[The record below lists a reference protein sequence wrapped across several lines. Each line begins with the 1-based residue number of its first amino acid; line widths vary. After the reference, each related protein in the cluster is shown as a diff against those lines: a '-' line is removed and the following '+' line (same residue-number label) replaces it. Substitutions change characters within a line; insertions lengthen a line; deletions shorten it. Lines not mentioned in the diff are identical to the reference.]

1 MVNNLYVVTPRG
13 FCAGVE
19 MAIKALTWMLK
30 IYDEPVYC
38 YHEIVHNDWIVQ
50 RFKDKNVIFIE
61 DPMDLP
67 KDSIVMLSAHGTAP
81 MVEMEFKNTSMTSV
95 NSVCPLV
102 TKVHH
107 EAKRF
112 SEDGKKIIYVG
123 HKNHDEAKGALGV
136 APDNMILVESVEDID
151 QTNLHNDRVA
161 LLAQT
166 TLAMSE
172 WEPILNKAKSE
183 YQNIEL
189 PRKSDLCY
197 ATTNRQKALINISN
211 KVDKVLVVGSSTSSN
226 TNALVTT
233 IKNLGKEAHRIETL
247 DDLNNLS
254 LDNVDVAI
262 TAGASAPDHI
272 VKEISEYLNPN
283 NLEFFVDTTEEEYF
297 PLPKELRSNITSL
310 SKLLKNMFPTNNK
323 EAVNGVS
330 KDKSWSATEALSSL

>member
-1 MVNNLYVVTPRG
+1 MVDNLYVVTPRG

-50 RFKDKNVIFIE
+50 KFKEKNVIFIE
-61 DPMDLP
+61 DPKELP
-67 KDSIVMLSAHGTAP
+67 TDSIVMLSAHGTAP
-81 MVEMEFKNTSMTSV
+81 KVEMEFKNISMTSV

-107 EAKRF
+107 EAKKF
-112 SEDGKKIIYVG
+112 SENGKKIIYVG
-123 HKNHDEAKGALGV
+123 HKNHDEAIGALGV
-136 APDNMILVESVEDID
+136 APNNMILVETVEDLD
-151 QTNLHNDRVA
+151 NNSLQNENVA

-183 YQNIEL
+183 YENIEL

-233 IKNLGKEAHRIETL
+233 INNLGKDAYRIETL
-247 DDLNNLS
+247 ADLRNLD
-254 LDNVDVAI
+254 LDGTDVAI

-272 VKEISEYLNPN
+272 VKEITEHLNPN
-283 NLEFFVDTTEEEYF
+283 NLEFYIDTTEEEYF
-297 PLPKELRSNITSL
+297 PLPKELRRNITGV
-310 SKLLKNMFPTNNK
+310 SKLLKNMFPKNDK
-323 EAVNGVS
+323 DALNGIS
-330 KDKSWSATEALSSL
+330 KDKSWSATEALNSL

>member
-30 IYDEPVYC
+30 IYDETVYC

-50 RFKDKNVIFIE
+50 KFKEKNVIFIE
-61 DPMDLP
+61 NPADLP

-81 MVEMEFKNTSMTSV
+81 VVEKEFKNISMTSV

-112 SEDGKKIIYVG
+112 TEDGKKIIYVG
-123 HKNHDEAKGALGV
+123 HKNHDEAIGALGV
-136 APDNMILVESVEDID
+136 APDNMMLVESVDD
-151 QTNLHNDRVA
+151 VDLTNFHDDNVA

-172 WEPILNKAKSE
+172 WEPILKKAKNE

-247 DDLNNLS
+247 DDLSHLK
-254 LDNVDVAI
+254 LDDVDVAI

-272 VKEISEYLNPN
+272 VKEITEYLNPN
-283 NLEFFVDTTEEEYF
+283 NLEFYVDATEKEYF
-297 PLPKELRSNITSL
+297 PLPKELRSNINGL
-310 SKLLKNMFPTNNK
+310 SKMLMSMFPNNTK
-323 EAVNGVS
+323 KAVNGIS

>member
-1 MVNNLYVVTPRG
+1 MVDNLYVVTPRG

-50 RFKDKNVIFIE
+50 KFKEKNVIFIE
-61 DPMDLP
+61 DPKELP
-67 KDSIVMLSAHGTAP
+67 ADSIVMLSAHGTAP
-81 MVEMEFKNTSMTSV
+81 KVEMEFKNISMTSV

-107 EAKRF
+107 EAKKF
-112 SEDGKKIIYVG
+112 SENGKKIIYVG
-123 HKNHDEAKGALGV
+123 HKNHDEAIGALGV
-136 APDNMILVESVEDID
+136 APNNMILVETVDDLDNKSLRKE
-151 QTNLHNDRVA
+151 NVA

-172 WEPILNKAKSE
+172 WEPILDKAKNE
-183 YQNIEL
+183 FENIEL

-233 IKNLGKEAHRIETL
+233 INNLGKDAYRIETL
-247 DDLNNLS
+247 DDLKNLN
-254 LDNVDVAI
+254 LDGTDVAI

-272 VKEISEYLNPN
+272 VTEITEHLNPN
-283 NLEFFVDTTEEEYF
+283 NLEFYIDTTEEEYF
-297 PLPKELRSNITSL
+297 PLPKELRRNITGL
-310 SKLLKNMFPTNNK
+310 TRLLKNMFPNNNK
-323 EAVNGVS
+323 EPLNGIS

>member
-1 MVNNLYVVTPRG
+1 MVDNLYVVTPRG

-50 RFKDKNVIFIE
+50 KFKEKNVIFIE
-61 DPMDLP
+61 DPKELP
-67 KDSIVMLSAHGTAP
+67 ADSIVMLSAHGTAP
-81 MVEMEFKNTSMTSV
+81 KVEMEFKNISMTSV

-107 EAKRF
+107 EAKKF
-112 SEDGKKIIYVG
+112 SENGKKIIYVG
-123 HKNHDEAKGALGV
+123 HKNHDEAIGALGV
-136 APDNMILVESVEDID
+136 APNNMTLVETVDDLDNNSLQNE
-151 QTNLHNDRVA
+151 NVA

-183 YQNIEL
+183 YENIEL

-233 IKNLGKEAHRIETL
+233 INNLGKDAYRIETL
-247 DDLNNLS
+247 GDLRNLN
-254 LDNVDVAI
+254 LEGIDVAI

-272 VKEISEYLNPN
+272 VKEITEHLNPN
-283 NLEFFVDTTEEEYF
+283 NLEFYIDTTEEEYF
-297 PLPKELRSNITSL
+297 PLPKELRRNITGL
-310 SKLLKNMFPTNNK
+310 SKLLKNMFPKNDK
-323 EAVNGVS
+323 DALNGIS

>member
-1 MVNNLYVVTPRG
+1 MVDNLYVVTPRG

-50 RFKDKNVIFIE
+50 KFKEKNVIFIE
-61 DPMDLP
+61 DPKELP
-67 KDSIVMLSAHGTAP
+67 ADSIVMLSAHGTAP
-81 MVEMEFKNTSMTSV
+81 KVEMEFKNISMTSV

-107 EAKRF
+107 EAKKF
-112 SEDGKKIIYVG
+112 SENGKKIIYVG
-123 HKNHDEAKGALGV
+123 HKNHDEAIGALGV
-136 APDNMILVESVEDID
+136 APNNMILVETVDDLDNNSFRNE
-151 QTNLHNDRVA
+151 NVA

-172 WEPILNKAKSE
+172 WEPILDKAKNE
-183 YQNIEL
+183 FENIEL

-233 IKNLGKEAHRIETL
+233 INNLGKDAYRIETL
-247 DDLNNLS
+247 DDLKNLN
-254 LDNVDVAI
+254 LDGTDVAI

-272 VKEISEYLNPN
+272 VKEITEHLNPN
-283 NLEFFVDTTEEEYF
+283 NLEFYIDTTEEEYF
-297 PLPKELRSNITSL
+297 PLPKELRRNITGL
-310 SKLLKNMFPTNNK
+310 SKLLNNMFPKNNK
-323 EAVNGVS
+323 EALNGIS

>member
-1 MVNNLYVVTPRG
+1 MVDNLYVVTPRG

-19 MAIKALTWMLK
+19 MAIKGLTWMLK

-50 RFKDKNVIFIE
+50 KFKEKNVIFIE
-61 DPMDLP
+61 DPKELP
-67 KDSIVMLSAHGTAP
+67 ADSIVMLSAHGTAP
-81 MVEMEFKNTSMTSV
+81 KVEMEFKNISMTSV

-107 EAKRF
+107 EAKKF
-112 SEDGKKIIYVG
+112 SENGKKIIYVG
-123 HKNHDEAKGALGV
+123 HKNHDEAIGALGV
-136 APDNMILVESVEDID
+136 APNNMILVETVDDLDNKSLRKE
-151 QTNLHNDRVA
+151 NVA

-172 WEPILNKAKSE
+172 WEPILDKAKNE
-183 YQNIEL
+183 FENIEL

-233 IKNLGKEAHRIETL
+233 INNLGKDAYRIETL
-247 DDLNNLS
+247 DDLRNLN
-254 LDNVDVAI
+254 LDGTDVAI

-272 VKEISEYLNPN
+272 VKEITEHLNPN
-283 NLEFFVDTTEEEYF
+283 NLEFYIDTTEEEYF
-297 PLPKELRSNITSL
+297 PLPKELRRNITGL
-310 SKLLKNMFPTNNK
+310 SKLLNNMFPKNNK
-323 EAVNGVS
+323 EALNGIS

>member
-1 MVNNLYVVTPRG
+1 MVDNLYVVTPRG

-50 RFKDKNVIFIE
+50 KFKEKNVIFIE
-61 DPMDLP
+61 DPKELP
-67 KDSIVMLSAHGTAP
+67 ADSIVMLSAHGTAP
-81 MVEMEFKNTSMTSV
+81 KVEMEFKNISMTSV

-107 EAKRF
+107 EAKKF
-112 SEDGKKIIYVG
+112 SENGKKIIYVG
-123 HKNHDEAKGALGV
+123 HKNHDEAIGALGV
-136 APDNMILVESVEDID
+136 APNNMILVETVDDLDNYSLRNE
-151 QTNLHNDRVA
+151 NVA

-172 WEPILNKAKSE
+172 WEPILDKAKNE
-183 YQNIEL
+183 FENIEL

-233 IKNLGKEAHRIETL
+233 INNLGKDAYRIETL
-247 DDLNNLS
+247 DDLKNLN
-254 LDNVDVAI
+254 LDGTDVAI

-272 VKEISEYLNPN
+272 VKEITEHLNPN
-283 NLEFFVDTTEEEYF
+283 NLEFYIDTTEEEYF
-297 PLPKELRSNITSL
+297 PLPKELRRNITGL
-310 SKLLKNMFPTNNK
+310 SKLLNNMFPKNNK
-323 EAVNGVS
+323 EALNGIS

>member
-1 MVNNLYVVTPRG
+1 MVDNLYVVTPRG

-50 RFKDKNVIFIE
+50 KFKEKNVIFIE
-61 DPMDLP
+61 DPKELP
-67 KDSIVMLSAHGTAP
+67 TDSIVMLSAHGTAP
-81 MVEMEFKNTSMTSV
+81 KVEMEFKNISMTSV

-107 EAKRF
+107 EAKKF
-112 SEDGKKIIYVG
+112 SENGKKIIYVG
-123 HKNHDEAKGALGV
+123 HKNHDEAIGALGV
-136 APDNMILVESVEDID
+136 APNNMILVETVDDLDNNSLQNE
-151 QTNLHNDRVA
+151 NVA

-172 WEPILNKAKSE
+172 WERILDKAKNE
-183 YQNIEL
+183 FENIEL

-233 IKNLGKEAHRIETL
+233 INNLGKDAYRIETL
-247 DDLNNLS
+247 DDLRNLN
-254 LDNVDVAI
+254 LVGKDVAI

-272 VKEISEYLNPN
+272 VKEITEHLNPN
-283 NLEFFVDTTEEEYF
+283 NLEFYIDTTEEEYF
-297 PLPKELRSNITSL
+297 PLPKELRRNITGI
-310 SKLLKNMFPTNNK
+310 SKLLKNMFPKNNK
-323 EAVNGVS
+323 EALNGIS

>member
-1 MVNNLYVVTPRG
+1 MVDNLYVVTPRG

-50 RFKDKNVIFIE
+50 KFKEKNVIFIE
-61 DPMDLP
+61 DPKELP
-67 KDSIVMLSAHGTAP
+67 ADSIVMLSAHGTAP
-81 MVEMEFKNTSMTSV
+81 KIEMEFKNISMTSV

-107 EAKRF
+107 EAKKF
-112 SEDGKKIIYVG
+112 SENGKKIIYVG
-123 HKNHDEAKGALGV
+123 HKNHDEAIGALGV
-136 APDNMILVESVEDID
+136 APNNMILVETVDDLDNKSLRKE
-151 QTNLHNDRVA
+151 NVA

-172 WEPILNKAKSE
+172 WEPILDKAKNE
-183 YQNIEL
+183 FENIEL

-233 IKNLGKEAHRIETL
+233 INNLGKDAYRIETL
-247 DDLNNLS
+247 DDLRNLN
-254 LDNVDVAI
+254 LDGTDVAI

-272 VKEISEYLNPN
+272 VKEITEHLNPN
-283 NLEFFVDTTEEEYF
+283 NLEFYIDTTEEEYF
-297 PLPKELRSNITSL
+297 PLPKELRRNITGL
-310 SKLLKNMFPTNNK
+310 SKLLNNMFPNNNK
-323 EAVNGVS
+323 EALNGIS

>member
-1 MVNNLYVVTPRG
+1 MVDNLYVVTPRG

-50 RFKDKNVIFIE
+50 KFKEKNVIFIE
-61 DPMDLP
+61 DPKELP
-67 KDSIVMLSAHGTAP
+67 ADSIVMLSAHGTAP
-81 MVEMEFKNTSMTSV
+81 KVEMEFKNISMTSV

-107 EAKRF
+107 EAKKF
-112 SEDGKKIIYVG
+112 SENGKKIIYVG
-123 HKNHDEAKGALGV
+123 HKNHDEAIGALGV
-136 APDNMILVESVEDID
+136 APNNMILVESVDDLDSNGLQNE
-151 QTNLHNDRVA
+151 NVA

-172 WEPILNKAKSE
+172 WEPILDKAKSE
-183 YQNIEL
+183 FENIEL

-233 IKNLGKEAHRIETL
+233 INNLGKDAYRIETL
-247 DDLNNLS
+247 DDLKNLN
-254 LDNVDVAI
+254 LDGTDVAI

-272 VKEISEYLNPN
+272 VKEITEHLNPN
-283 NLEFFVDTTEEEYF
+283 NLEFYIDTTEEEYF
-297 PLPKELRSNITSL
+297 PLPKELRRNITGL
-310 SKLLKNMFPTNNK
+310 SKLLNNMFPKNNK
-323 EAVNGVS
+323 EALNGIS

>member
-1 MVNNLYVVTPRG
+1 MVDNLYVVTPRG

-50 RFKDKNVIFIE
+50 KFKEKNVIFIE
-61 DPMDLP
+61 DPKELP
-67 KDSIVMLSAHGTAP
+67 ADSIVMLSAHGTAP
-81 MVEMEFKNTSMTSV
+81 KVEMEFKNISMTSV

-107 EAKRF
+107 EAKKF
-112 SEDGKKIIYVG
+112 SENGKKIIYVG
-123 HKNHDEAKGALGV
+123 HKNHDEAIGALGV
-136 APDNMILVESVEDID
+136 APNNMILVETVDDLDNKSLRKE
-151 QTNLHNDRVA
+151 NVA

-172 WEPILNKAKSE
+172 WQPILDKAKSE
-183 YQNIEL
+183 FENIEL

-233 IKNLGKEAHRIETL
+233 INNLGKDAYRIETL
-247 DDLNNLS
+247 DDLKNLN
-254 LDNVDVAI
+254 LDGTDVAI

-272 VKEISEYLNPN
+272 VKEITEHLNPN
-283 NLEFFVDTTEEEYF
+283 NLEFYIDTTEEEYF
-297 PLPKELRSNITSL
+297 PLPKELRRNITGL
-310 SKLLKNMFPTNNK
+310 SKLLNNMFPKNNK
-323 EAVNGVS
+323 EALNGIS

>member
-1 MVNNLYVVTPRG
+1 MVDNLYVVTPRG

-50 RFKDKNVIFIE
+50 KFKEKNVIFIE
-61 DPMDLP
+61 DPKELP
-67 KDSIVMLSAHGTAP
+67 TDSIVMLSAHGTAP
-81 MVEMEFKNTSMTSV
+81 KVEMEFKNISMTSV

-107 EAKRF
+107 EAKKF
-112 SEDGKKIIYVG
+112 SENGKKIIYVG
-123 HKNHDEAKGALGV
+123 HKNHDEAIGALGV
-136 APDNMILVESVEDID
+136 APNNMILVETVDDLDNKSLRKE
-151 QTNLHNDRVA
+151 NVA

-172 WEPILNKAKSE
+172 WEPILDKAKNE
-183 YQNIEL
+183 FENIEL

-233 IKNLGKEAHRIETL
+233 INNLGKDAYRIETL
-247 DDLNNLS
+247 DDLRNLN
-254 LDNVDVAI
+254 LDGTDVAI

-272 VKEISEYLNPN
+272 VKEITEHLNPN
-283 NLEFFVDTTEEEYF
+283 NLEFYIDTTEEEYF
-297 PLPKELRSNITSL
+297 PLPKELRRNITGL
-310 SKLLKNMFPTNNK
+310 SKLLINMFPKNNK
-323 EAVNGVS
+323 EALNGIS

>member
-1 MVNNLYVVTPRG
+1 MVDNLYVVTPRG

-50 RFKDKNVIFIE
+50 KFKEKNVIFIE
-61 DPMDLP
+61 DPKELP
-67 KDSIVMLSAHGTAP
+67 ADSIVMLSAHGTAP
-81 MVEMEFKNTSMTSV
+81 KVEMEFKNISMTSV

-107 EAKRF
+107 EAKKF
-112 SEDGKKIIYVG
+112 SENGKKIIYVG
-123 HKNHDEAKGALGV
+123 HKNHDEAIGALGV
-136 APDNMILVESVEDID
+136 APNNMILVETVDDLDNYSFRNE
-151 QTNLHNDRVA
+151 NVA

-172 WEPILNKAKSE
+172 WEPILDKAKNE
-183 YQNIEL
+183 FENIEL

-233 IKNLGKEAHRIETL
+233 INNLGKDAYRIETL
-247 DDLNNLS
+247 DDLKNLN
-254 LDNVDVAI
+254 LDGTDVAI

-272 VKEISEYLNPN
+272 VKEITEHLNPN
-283 NLEFFVDTTEEEYF
+283 NLEFYIDTTEEEYF
-297 PLPKELRSNITSL
+297 PLPKELRRNITGL
-310 SKLLKNMFPTNNK
+310 SKLLNNMFPKNNK
-323 EAVNGVS
+323 EALNGIS

>member
-1 MVNNLYVVTPRG
+1 MVDNLYVVTPRG

-50 RFKDKNVIFIE
+50 KFKEKNVIFIE
-61 DPMDLP
+61 DPKELP
-67 KDSIVMLSAHGTAP
+67 ADSIVMLSAHGTAP
-81 MVEMEFKNTSMTSV
+81 KVEMEFKNISMTSV

-107 EAKRF
+107 EAKKF
-112 SEDGKKIIYVG
+112 SENGKKIIYVG
-123 HKNHDEAKGALGV
+123 HKNHDEAIGALGV
-136 APDNMILVESVEDID
+136 APNNMILVETVDDLDNKSLRKE
-151 QTNLHNDRVA
+151 NVA

-172 WEPILNKAKSE
+172 WEPILDKAKNE
-183 YQNIEL
+183 FENIEL

-233 IKNLGKEAHRIETL
+233 INNLGKDAYRIETL
-247 DDLNNLS
+247 DDLKNLN
-254 LDNVDVAI
+254 LDGTDVAI

-272 VKEISEYLNPN
+272 VKEITEHLNPN
-283 NLEFFVDTTEEEYF
+283 NLEFYIDTTEEEYF
-297 PLPKELRSNITSL
+297 PLPKE
-310 SKLLKNMFPTNNK
+310 
-323 EAVNGVS
+323 
-330 KDKSWSATEALSSL
+330 

>member
-1 MVNNLYVVTPRG
+1 MVDNLYVVTPRG

-50 RFKDKNVIFIE
+50 KFKEKNVIFIE
-61 DPMDLP
+61 DPKELP
-67 KDSIVMLSAHGTAP
+67 TDSIVMLSAHGTAP
-81 MVEMEFKNTSMTSV
+81 KVEMEFKNISMTSV

-107 EAKRF
+107 EAKKF
-112 SEDGKKIIYVG
+112 SENGKKIIYVG
-123 HKNHDEAKGALGV
+123 HKNHDEAIGALGV
-136 APDNMILVESVEDID
+136 APNNMILVETVEDLD
-151 QTNLHNDRVA
+151 NNSLQNENVA

-172 WEPILNKAKSE
+172 WEPILNKARSE
-183 YQNIEL
+183 YENIEL

-233 IKNLGKEAHRIETL
+233 INNLGKDAYRIETL
-247 DDLNNLS
+247 ADLRNLD
-254 LDNVDVAI
+254 LDGTDVAI

-272 VKEISEYLNPN
+272 VKEITEHLNPN
-283 NLEFFVDTTEEEYF
+283 NLEFYIDTTEEEYF
-297 PLPKELRSNITSL
+297 PLPKELRRNITGL
-310 SKLLKNMFPTNNK
+310 SKLLKICFQK
-323 EAVNGVS
+323 II
-330 KDKSWSATEALSSL
+330 KKL

>member
-1 MVNNLYVVTPRG
+1 MVDNLYVVTPRG

-50 RFKDKNVIFIE
+50 KFKEKNVIFIE
-61 DPMDLP
+61 DPKELP
-67 KDSIVMLSAHGTAP
+67 TDSIVMLSAHGTAP
-81 MVEMEFKNTSMTSV
+81 KVEMEFKNISMTSV

-107 EAKRF
+107 EAKKF
-112 SEDGKKIIYVG
+112 SENGKKIIYVG
-123 HKNHDEAKGALGV
+123 HKNHDEAIGALGV
-136 APDNMILVESVEDID
+136 APNNMILVETVEDLD
-151 QTNLHNDRVA
+151 NNSLQNENVA

-172 WEPILNKAKSE
+172 WEPILNKARSE
-183 YQNIEL
+183 YENIEL

-233 IKNLGKEAHRIETL
+233 INNLGKDAYRIETL
-247 DDLNNLS
+247 ADLRNLD
-254 LDNVDVAI
+254 LDGADVAI

-272 VKEISEYLNPN
+272 VKEITEHLNPN
-283 NLEFFVDTTEEEYF
+283 NLEFYIDTTEEEYF
-297 PLPKELRSNITSL
+297 PLPKELRRNITGV
-310 SKLLKNMFPTNNK
+310 SKLLKNMFPKNDK
-323 EAVNGVS
+323 DALNGIS

>member
-1 MVNNLYVVTPRG
+1 MVDNLYVVTPRG

-50 RFKDKNVIFIE
+50 KFKEKNVIFIE
-61 DPMDLP
+61 DPKELP
-67 KDSIVMLSAHGTAP
+67 TDSIVMLSAHGTAP
-81 MVEMEFKNTSMTSV
+81 KVEMEFKNISMTSV

-107 EAKRF
+107 EAKKF
-112 SEDGKKIIYVG
+112 SENGKKIIYVG
-123 HKNHDEAKGALGV
+123 HKNHDEAIGALGV
-136 APDNMILVESVEDID
+136 APNNMILVETVEDLD
-151 QTNLHNDRVA
+151 NNSLQNENVA

-183 YQNIEL
+183 YENIEL

-233 IKNLGKEAHRIETL
+233 INNLGKDAYRIETL
-247 DDLNNLS
+247 ADLRNLD
-254 LDNVDVAI
+254 LDGTDVAI

-272 VKEISEYLNPN
+272 VKEITEHLNPN
-283 NLEFFVDTTEEEYF
+283 NLEFYIDTTEEEYF
-297 PLPKELRSNITSL
+297 PLPKELRRNITGL
-310 SKLLKNMFPTNNK
+310 SKLLKNMFPKNDK
-323 EAVNGVS
+323 DALNGIS
-330 KDKSWSATEALSSL
+330 KDKGWSATEALSSL

>member
-1 MVNNLYVVTPRG
+1 MVDNLYVVTPRG

-50 RFKDKNVIFIE
+50 KFKEKNVIFIE
-61 DPMDLP
+61 DPKELP
-67 KDSIVMLSAHGTAP
+67 ADSIVMLSAHGTAP
-81 MVEMEFKNTSMTSV
+81 KIEMEFKNISMTSV

-107 EAKRF
+107 EAKKF
-112 SEDGKKIIYVG
+112 SENGKKIIYVG
-123 HKNHDEAKGALGV
+123 HKNHDEAIGALGV
-136 APDNMILVESVEDID
+136 APNNMILVETVDDLDNKSLRKE
-151 QTNLHNDRVA
+151 NVA

-172 WEPILNKAKSE
+172 WEPILDKAKNE
-183 YQNIEL
+183 FENIEL

-233 IKNLGKEAHRIETL
+233 INNLGKDAYRIETL
-247 DDLNNLS
+247 DDLRNLN
-254 LDNVDVAI
+254 LDGTDVAI

-272 VKEISEYLNPN
+272 VKEITEHLNPN
-283 NLEFFVDTTEEEYF
+283 NLEFYIDTTEEEYF
-297 PLPKELRSNITSL
+297 PLPKELRRNITGL
-310 SKLLKNMFPTNNK
+310 SKLLNNMFPKNNK
-323 EAVNGVS
+323 EALNGIS

>member
-1 MVNNLYVVTPRG
+1 MVDNLYVVTPRG

-50 RFKDKNVIFIE
+50 KFKEKNVIFIE
-61 DPMDLP
+61 DPKELP
-67 KDSIVMLSAHGTAP
+67 TDSIVMLSAHGTAP
-81 MVEMEFKNTSMTSV
+81 KVEMEFKNISMTSV

-107 EAKRF
+107 EAKKF
-112 SEDGKKIIYVG
+112 SENGKKIIYVG
-123 HKNHDEAKGALGV
+123 HKNHDEAIGALGV
-136 APDNMILVESVEDID
+136 APNNMILVETVDDLDNKSLRKE
-151 QTNLHNDRVA
+151 NVA

-172 WEPILNKAKSE
+172 WEPILDKAKNE
-183 YQNIEL
+183 FENIEL

-211 KVDKVLVVGSSTSSN
+211 KVDIVLVVGSSTSSN

-233 IKNLGKEAHRIETL
+233 INNLGKDAYRIETL
-247 DDLNNLS
+247 DDLRNLN
-254 LDNVDVAI
+254 LDGTDVAI

-272 VKEISEYLNPN
+272 VKEITEHLNPN
-283 NLEFFVDTTEEEYF
+283 NLEFYIDTTEEEYF
-297 PLPKELRSNITSL
+297 PLPKELRRNITGL
-310 SKLLKNMFPTNNK
+310 SKLLNNMFPKNNK
-323 EAVNGVS
+323 EALNGIS

>member
-1 MVNNLYVVTPRG
+1 MVDNLYVVTPRG

-50 RFKDKNVIFIE
+50 KFKEKNVIFIE
-61 DPMDLP
+61 DPKELP
-67 KDSIVMLSAHGTAP
+67 ANSIVMLSAHGTAP
-81 MVEMEFKNTSMTSV
+81 KVEMEFKNISMTSV

-107 EAKRF
+107 EAKKF
-112 SEDGKKIIYVG
+112 SENGKKIIYVG
-123 HKNHDEAKGALGV
+123 HKNHDEAIGALGV
-136 APDNMILVESVEDID
+136 APNNMILVETVDDLDNKSLRKE
-151 QTNLHNDRVA
+151 NVA

-172 WEPILNKAKSE
+172 WEPILDKAKNE
-183 YQNIEL
+183 FENIEL

-233 IKNLGKEAHRIETL
+233 INNLGKDAYRIETL
-247 DDLNNLS
+247 DDLKNLN
-254 LDNVDVAI
+254 LEGTDVAI

-272 VKEISEYLNPN
+272 VKEITEHLNPN
-283 NLEFFVDTTEEEYF
+283 NLEFYIDTTEEEYF
-297 PLPKELRSNITSL
+297 PLPKELRRNITGL
-310 SKLLKNMFPTNNK
+310 SKLLNNMFPKNNK
-323 EAVNGVS
+323 EALNGIS